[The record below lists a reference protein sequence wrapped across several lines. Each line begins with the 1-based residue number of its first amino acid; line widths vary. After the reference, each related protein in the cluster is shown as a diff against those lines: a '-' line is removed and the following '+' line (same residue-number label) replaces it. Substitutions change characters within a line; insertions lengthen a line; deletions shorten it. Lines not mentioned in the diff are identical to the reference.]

1 VKTRLPVHG
10 AVPIAILLDE
20 EITLAD
26 LKVYTVLASFQGS
39 NDDAYPS
46 REAIIARCGLVAET
60 ISRSVKHLME
70 LGWIQRQQRG
80 LGQTNVYR
88 VMVESEDPVV
98 TPRSL
103 QEIASEVTPVVT
115 PRSLPSSSKNSEKNT
130 RKEQSGNLFEDE
142 PKGIT
147 PEAVIALLNE
157 IAGSRFREHKGTG
170 LTKLIDQGY
179 TLDDFRAVFTEK
191 KRQWVGTDFEKY
203 LRPATLLIPA
213 KFEGYLAEAGK
224 NRNRGTPG
232 KFKASS
238 FDASK
243 DGFRVETL

>member
-1 VKTRLPVHG
+1 MKTRLPVHG

-88 VMVESEDPVV
+88 VMVESED
-98 TPRSL
+98 
-103 QEIASEVTPVVT
+103 PVVT